1 MCAMRAGYDYIV
13 IGSGSAGAVVAARL
27 SEDPDASVLL
37 LEAGPRWPHPLQLMP
52 LAFPRV
58 ALGRIGTWQFESEP
72 ELELHGR
79 RLPIPRG
86 RTLGG
91 TSSVN
96 AMIAVR
102 GNRRDYDDWAALGL
116 TGWSFADVLPYFKRL
131 ETSWRGAGPWHGG
144 DGPVRISRMAGPD
157 LLWEPLLEAAR
168 AAGIAYCDDPNG
180 PEQDGISRMES
191 TVFEGRRVSTAQA
204 YLRPAAKRPNLTV
217 ETGALVHRVV
227 VRGGRAIG
235 VQYVRRGTLLTV
247 LAGSEVILSAGAYG
261 SPQVLMLSGIGSA
274 EDLRAV
280 GVEPVHDLPGVGR
293 DLADHPVVINEFDLV
308 GDEGLTRHLRADRA
322 AVAAWRWFARRS
334 GPFAYTGTVA
344 NIFVRSTEGLDRPDM
359 QMMCL
364 PLSGDARLW
373 VPGLQRKPVS
383 RLSVRTGYLPLK
395 SRGWVRLRSADPRD
409 APRISLNMF
418 AAPGD
423 LDGMVRS
430 LQLSRRIYAQSPLR
444 ELIARENLPGP
455 EVRSDAELAEH
466 IRRHATHRAHP
477 AGSCRMGTGAD
488 AVVDGELRVHGLDG
502 LRVADASIMPTL
514 PRGNP
519 NLACMMIGEKA
530 ADLILD
536 RNLAPEIPRE
546 AGTAGDP
553 AR

>member
-1 MCAMRAGYDYIV
+1 MRTAYDYIV

-27 SEDPDASVLL
+27 SEDPAVSVLL
-37 LEAGPRWPHPLQLMP
+37 LEAGPRDRHPLQLMP

-72 ELELHGR
+72 EPELHGR

-116 TGWSFADVLPYFKRL
+116 NGWSFDEVLPYFKRL
-131 ETSWRGAGPWHGG
+131 ESHWRGAGPWHGG
-144 DGPVRISRMAGPD
+144 DGPVRISRMEGPD
-157 LLWEPLLEAAR
+157 LLWEPLLAAAQ
-168 AAGIAYCDDPNG
+168 AAGIPCCDDPNG

-191 TVFEGRRVSTAQA
+191 TVFDGRRVSTAQA
-204 YLRPAAKRPNLTV
+204 YLHPAANRPNLTI
-217 ETGALVHRVV
+217 ETGALVHRIV

-235 VQYVRRGTLLTV
+235 VEYAMRGRLLTA
-247 LAGSEVILSAGAYG
+247 LAGNEVVLSAGAYG
-261 SPQVLMLSGIGSA
+261 SPQVLLLSGIGPA
-274 EDLRAV
+274 DELRTA

-293 DLADHPVVINEFDLV
+293 DLADHPVVINEFDLS

-322 AVAAWRWFARRS
+322 ALAAWQWFAHRS

-373 VPGLQRKPVS
+373 VPGLQRKPVA

-409 APRISLNMF
+409 PPRIFLNMF

-423 LDGMVRS
+423 LVGMVRS
-430 LQLSRRIYAQSPLR
+430 LHLSRRIYAQSPLR
-444 ELIARENLPGP
+444 EMIARENLPGD
-455 EVRSDAELAEH
+455 EVTSDAGLTEYV
-466 IRRHATHRAHP
+466 RRHATHRAHP
-477 AGSCRMGTGAD
+477 ACSCRMGAD
-488 AVVDGELRVHGLDG
+488 EGAVVDAELRVRGIDG
-502 LRVADASIMPTL
+502 LRIADASVMPSL

-519 NLACMMIGEKA
+519 NLPIMMIGEKA
-530 ADLILD
+530 ADLLREKKLTTVGTD
-536 RNLAPEIPRE
+536 PR
-546 AGTAGDP
+546 P
-553 AR
+553 IR